1 MEDRRDVRKRHAE
14 HVVQHERQP
23 LRRSERV
30 EHHEQRK
37 PDRVGDQR
45 LLLRVDAAFEA
56 DDGVGHV
63 DVRELFAPCSP
74 GAQHVQAHAPDNGG
88 QPGLHV
94 LDAPRILVAEPK
106 PCLLEGVVGFAH
118 RPQHPVGNPPQ
129 MRTVLLKALRQP
141 LAVLHGK

>member
-23 LRRSERV
+23 LGRSERV

-56 DDGVGHV
+56 DDGSG
-63 DVRELFAPCSP
+63 
-74 GAQHVQAHAPDNGG
+74 
-88 QPGLHV
+88 
-94 LDAPRILVAEPK
+94 
-106 PCLLEGVVGFAH
+106 
-118 RPQHPVGNPPQ
+118 
-129 MRTVLLKALRQP
+129 T
-141 LAVLHGK
+141 